1 MSKTL
6 KEIKLISHFILQF
19 KMNFLITHGPCL
31 DGETCALFLK
41 QWADEQKETLQTVF
55 CFAGQLSIDL
65 IKRKMP
71 ENTCRIFICDLTVN
85 QETLEYLNSLNKE
98 IWIIDHHQ
106 KLSNVPEKITYL
118 HRDRCAAWIVW
129 EKFRSDS
136 KSVTP
141 ILQGVKPQ
149 LLEYID
155 EQDRGLHHL
164 PYLKEI
170 IAGVHFE
177 KKRIGLERVFQEFS
191 VDRYIQIGTILNE
204 HRQRQIEEMIKFG
217 YKRQMKW
224 QGKDYQI
231 LFISGD
237 RTLRSEGLEESK
249 ADITMFY
256 TYDAATNEFWVA
268 CRSQELDLLP
278 IISNITWCSGNEF
291 RKGGGHPKACGF
303 TVNQATTFEFIT
315 MMEGSV
321 SSASYHQPSQIGYKI
336 ELQGLVPQKFCF
348 PIFFHS
354 WINDLLKAIE
364 KFDQVISEGTSRVDE
379 IY

>member
-1 MSKTL
+1 
-6 KEIKLISHFILQF
+6 
-19 KMNFLITHGPCL
+19 MNFLITHGPCL

-41 QWADEQKETLQTVF
+41 QWADEQKELLTTEF
-55 CFAGQLSIDL
+55 CYAGQLSVDL
-65 IKRKMP
+65 IKKKMP
-71 ENTCRIFICDLTVN
+71 NDTIRILICDLTAN
-85 QETLEYLNSLNKE
+85 KETLEYLNSLNKE
-98 IWIIDHHQ
+98 VWIIDHHQ
-106 KLSNVPEKITYL
+106 KLLDVPEKIHYL
-118 HRDRCAAWIVW
+118 HHRDRCAAWIVW
-129 EKFRSDS
+129 DKFRSNS
-136 KSVTP
+136 KSTAP
-141 ILQGVKPQ
+141 ILQGVRPK
-149 LLEYID
+149 LLHYID
-155 EQDRGLHHL
+155 EQDRGLHNL

-177 KKRIGLERVFQEFS
+177 KKRIGLQSVFEQFS
-191 VDRYIQIGTILNE
+191 VDRYIQIGSILNE

-217 YKRQMKW
+217 YKRQIRW

-268 CRSQELDLLP
+268 CRSAELDLLP

-303 TVNQATTFEFIT
+303 TVNQATTFEFIR
-315 MMEGSV
+315 MMEESV
-321 SSASYHQPSQIGYKI
+321 LPSDHQKNEPQR
-336 ELQGLVPQKFCF
+336 LVPQKFCF

-354 WINDLLKAIE
+354 WIHDLLKAIE
-364 KFDQVISEGTSRVDE
+364 KFDQVVSEGTSRVDE